1 MTETPKS
8 LLRLSIDLAILATP
22 LLVAIVVSA
31 IVLGIRPGFLSSPAA
46 SLGTIDVLTP
56 GFVSVLAVSLLLYGL
71 RRNADRIA
79 RLVKGAIIVAG
90 TISGLVILNFLVASY
105 ANIPLLFYIGVAPL
119 GYLGV
124 YAAFRSYHGLL
135 SARKTVVMMAIS
147 ATLLGSLIGGL
158 FPPVFTILLLF
169 ALSIFDVLLVEN
181 NALTKIVG
189 AENYQDVVKI
199 TTLPLHYHL
208 VGIGDLLVFSML
220 VACSARLSGLYSAGA
235 TLVLILAGAFIT
247 LELVRTRF
255 RFAGL
260 AIPIWLG
267 LIPSVLGFLLM

>member
-1 MTETPKS
+1 MTESPKS

-31 IVLGIRPGFLSSPAA
+31 IMLGTRPGVLSSPAT
-46 SLGTIDVLTP
+46 SLGTIDILTP

-90 TISGLVILNFLVASY
+90 TISGLATLNF
-105 ANIPLLFYIGVAPL
+105 P
-119 GYLGV
+119 
-124 YAAFRSYHGLL
+124 
-135 SARKTVVMMAIS
+135 IS

-189 AENYQDVVKI
+189 AQNYQDVVKI

-267 LIPSVLGFLLM
+267 LIPSILGFLLM